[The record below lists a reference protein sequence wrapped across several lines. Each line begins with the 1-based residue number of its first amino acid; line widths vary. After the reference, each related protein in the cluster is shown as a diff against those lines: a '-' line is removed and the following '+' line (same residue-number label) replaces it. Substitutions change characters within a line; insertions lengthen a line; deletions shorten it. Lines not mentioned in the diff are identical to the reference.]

1 MKFDDLK
8 LFKNN
13 NELKETIGEEQFN
26 KVSNVIKEQK
36 IHHKQLLKRFQDKL
50 SKPTCSEKAKQEL
63 KEK

>member
-26 KVSNVIKEQK
+26 KVSNVKK
-36 IHHKQLLKRFQDKL
+36 
-50 SKPTCSEKAKQEL
+50 
-63 KEK
+63 